1 MKKITFSLFFFS
13 FLLSNMIF
21 TVSCSEAGKSEEE
34 NTQKNNAEVSA
45 EIERKKIELQQ
56 KELELKEQELREKED
71 ALDKK
76 KEGMDVIETAKRQ
89 KEFERASECVVLSQR
104 AYFYKSADP
113 NTKRKAYLVKGDRC
127 TPQKI
132 QNNYIY
138 IEFYSQDSEKT
149 TKGWICMDDLEI
161 VN

>member
-1 MKKITFSLFFFS
+1 MKRISFVTTLFILLFSNLV
-13 FLLSNMIF
+13 F
-21 TVSCSEAGKSEEE
+21 TTSCSEAGKSVEE
-34 NTQKNNAEVSA
+34 NAEKSNADVSA
-45 EIERKKIELQQ
+45 ELEKKKLELQQ

-76 KEGMDVIETAKRQ
+76 KEGMDVVESAKRQ
-89 KEFERASECVVLSQR
+89 KEFERANECVVVSQK

-127 TPQKI
+127 TPQKV

-138 IEFYSQDSEKT
+138 IEFYSQESEKT